1 MHYWSVDLAS
11 VGLLLALGWFYAGA
25 SGWRLQRG
33 MGLYVAGL
41 VLLALV
47 QFSPLHLL
55 GMTCSMSAHMIS
67 HMLLLLLVAPLLT
80 LGLPRQPVGRAGL
93 VIGRVSAFF
102 QAVPWLGWLIG
113 LGTMWFWHIPG
124 VYAASIAHTDAGVVP
139 LCTLAG
145 PSTDVWTNLIHL
157 AHPVSLVLAG
167 VCFIW
172 PVLGPQPN
180 RRVFPLAGVLYLF
193 TACVGCSLLGMLITF
208 APIGSFQAYASSP
221 TYYALMSLL
230 PTSWQ
235 LEPAVDQQ
243 TAGLLMWVPGCLV
256 YLTGALW
263 LFFSWLTSSEDDV
276 ASTGASVSVR
286 RVTT

>member
-1 MHYWSVDLAS
+1 MSSVMHYWSIDLVS
-11 VGLLLALGWFYAGA
+11 VGLLLALGLFYGSAA
-25 SGWRLQRG
+25 DWRWQRG
-33 MGLYVAGL
+33 TGLYAAGL

-55 GMTCSMSAHMIS
+55 GITCSMSAHMIS
-67 HMLLLLLVAPLLT
+67 HMLLLLLVAPLLV

-93 VIGRVSAFF
+93 VVDRVSAFF

-113 LGTMWFWHIPG
+113 LGTMWFWHIPA
-124 VYAASIAHTDAGVVP
+124 VYGASVVHGDAGVMP

-145 PSTDVWTNLIHL
+145 PSADWATNLIHL
-157 AHPVSLVLAG
+157 AHSVSLVLAG

-172 PVLGPQPN
+172 PVLGPQPD
-180 RRVFPLAGVLYLF
+180 RRIFPLTGVLYLF
-193 TACVGCSLLGMLITF
+193 IACVGCSLLGMLITF
-208 APIGSFQAYASSP
+208 APAGSFHAYAPNP
-221 TYYALMSLL
+221 TYYAMVSLL
-230 PTSWQ
+230 PNGWQ

-263 LFFSWLTSSEDDV
+263 LFFAWLTQEESGSET
-276 ASTGASVSVR
+276 ARLATSR
-286 RVTT
+286 